1 MGGRGRRR
9 RCAGGRSR
17 DRRDRGGRN
26 SGQQE
31 LLFTGLDQAKF
42 ALGHFYYVAV
52 GLAVGELFL
61 ESPDLALGSGNFL
74 TQLLDPHTGAHDF
87 RLGVNLRI
95 EHRQRPGKKDDR
107 QHPHPD
113 MGQLRHVWPVAD
125 ELVRRVAAPARK
137 PRSPTLQ
144 NPLSRPV
151 PRCLAS
157 AENNRDCRPRGRP
170 IPIRPQ
176 QQADP
181 QMSNPLHP
189 RRPRVAVAMSGGVD
203 SSVAAALLAAEGFSV
218 VGFTV
223 DIWPEQDA
231 DPGERNCCSPEATAT
246 ARAVCRQIGAAHA
259 HIDMR
264 DQFRDQVVSPFAASY
279 ARGLTPNPCIDCN
292 HHIKFDAIFPALE
305 ELGADLVATGHYART
320 ATDPATGRRQLLAA
334 ADPAKDQSYVLYV
347 LSQERLARLLL
358 PLGSLSKSQVRRQA
372 QDLGLPNADRP
383 DSVDICFVAGDYRD
397 FLSDRGEDRG
407 VPGPLLLTDGTVIG
421 EHRGI
426 SAYTVGQRRGLGVSA
441 ATPLYVA
448 RIDPGENAVVLGRR
462 EELLRTEFEIAGF
475 NPVSLDEVEPGQ
487 AVTVR
492 VRSSARPLPC
502 WLQPKGDGRVSVEM
516 GEPVWGVAP
525 GQAAVFYDG
534 PFVLGGGTI
543 TPAAVPLP
551 AERLAVPG

>member
-1 MGGRGRRR
+1 
-9 RCAGGRSR
+9 
-17 DRRDRGGRN
+17 
-26 SGQQE
+26 
-31 LLFTGLDQAKF
+31 
-42 ALGHFYYVAV
+42 
-52 GLAVGELFL
+52 
-61 ESPDLALGSGNFL
+61 
-74 TQLLDPHTGAHDF
+74 
-87 RLGVNLRI
+87 
-95 EHRQRPGKKDDR
+95 
-107 QHPHPD
+107 
-113 MGQLRHVWPVAD
+113 
-125 ELVRRVAAPARK
+125 
-137 PRSPTLQ
+137 
-144 NPLSRPV
+144 
-151 PRCLAS
+151 
-157 AENNRDCRPRGRP
+157 
-170 IPIRPQ
+170 
-176 QQADP
+176 
-181 QMSNPLHP
+181 MSNPLYP

-218 VGFTV
+218 IGFTV

-246 ARAVCRQIGAAHA
+246 ARAVCRRIGAAHA

-264 DQFRDQVVSPFAASY
+264 DQFRDRVVAPFAASY
-279 ARGLTPNPCIDCN
+279 ARGLTPNPCVDCN
-292 HHIKFDAIFPALE
+292 HHIKFDAIFPVLA

-397 FLSDRGEDRG
+397 FLSDRGDGRG

-448 RIDPGENAVVLGRR
+448 RIDPGANAVVLGRR

-475 NPVSLDEVEPGQ
+475 NPVSLDEVEPGR
-487 AVTVR
+487 AATVR

-502 WLQPKGDGRVSVEM
+502 WLHPKGDGRVSVEM

-543 TPAAVPLP
+543 MPAAVPLP